1 MKIIIPLSQ
10 LEQLILDDL
19 YFLTYKGKD
28 IKPITEKR
36 LRKEM
41 ERKSPLH
48 NTLKRLI
55 DKGYVMRALKNG
67 KYYYAMSPNGKKI
80 YDLIGIIGELDFE
93 KSQRGKK
100 RYATMCCKCFSI
112 RYVKEEKKFA
122 NDNLCIECELK
133 QKD

>member
-10 LEQLILDDL
+10 LEMLILVDL
-19 YFLTYKGKD
+19 YFLTYRGENFT
-28 IKPITEKR
+28 PITENQ

-48 NTLKRLI
+48 KTLKRLI
-55 DKGYVMRALKNG
+55 DKGYAMRALKNG

-80 YDLIGIIGELDFE
+80 YDLQGLIDELDFE
-93 KSQRGKK
+93 KAEREKK
-100 RYATMCCKCFSI
+100 RFAIMCCKCFSI

-122 NDNLCIECELK
+122 NDNLCIECELE
-133 QKD
+133 